1 MEIYSLLYGYI
12 SGVYK
17 DLGANSYMMRKFISR
32 GMCDIYDN
40 CMTKDNDKSIYMIF
54 FEPISEILSHGTE
67 K

>member
-1 MEIYSLLYGYI
+1 
-12 SGVYK
+12 
-17 DLGANSYMMRKFISR
+17 MRKFISR

-54 FEPISEILSHGTE
+54 FEPISEILSQGTE